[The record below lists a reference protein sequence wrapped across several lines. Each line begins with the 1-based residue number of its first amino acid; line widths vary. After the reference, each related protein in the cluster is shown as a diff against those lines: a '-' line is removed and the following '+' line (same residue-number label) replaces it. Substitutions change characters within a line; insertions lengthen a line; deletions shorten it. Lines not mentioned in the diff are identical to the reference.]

1 MHWQPAQLDNIDAMI
16 RLTSEHY
23 LAELSG
29 VLTINLNKL
38 AERLAHSIVNQNF
51 RPESE
56 TLQCCWIDDGLAAWT
71 WLSRGRSTDYID
83 EEVAEAHMVHIDL
96 NLTPRTRIKIVNHTL
111 DHWISW
117 CRILGIPVL
126 ASTTVRQD
134 SQAFMALHARRG
146 FLVRG
151 SHAFF
156 NVKEWK

>member
-1 MHWQPAQLDNIDAMI
+1 MTWQPARIEDIDAMI
-16 RLTSEHY
+16 QLTARYY
-23 LAELSG
+23 LQELDG

-56 TLQCCWIDDGLAAWT
+56 TLQCAWQEHRLVAWT

-83 EEVAEAHMVHIDL
+83 EEVAEAHMLHISLDL
-96 NLTPRTRIKIVNHTL
+96 SPKTRIKLIKETL
-111 DHWISW
+111 ESWISW

-126 ASTTVRQD
+126 ASTTVRAD
-134 SQAFMALHARRG
+134 SAAFMELHRRRG

>member
-1 MHWQPAQLDNIDAMI
+1 MKWQPAQLGDVDAMI
-16 RLTSEHY
+16 ELTRTYY
-23 LAELSG
+23 LTELEG

-51 RPESE
+51 RIESE
-56 TLQCCWIDDGLAAWT
+56 TLQCCWIDERLVAWT

-83 EEVAEAHMVHIDL
+83 EEVAEAHMLHISLD
-96 NLTPRTRIKIVNHTL
+96 LTPRTRIKIVKHTL

-117 CRILGIPVL
+117 CRILNIPVL
-126 ASTTVRQD
+126 ASTTVRED
-134 SQAFMALHARRG
+134 SEAFMELHKRRG

-156 NVKEWK
+156 NVKEWA